1 MIVVLARISINI
13 SITWLWYFFFFF
25 CNKWTVGCQ
34 DFVLDG
40 GRGVQTFPKLCP
52 HLNQAQGRVGKFY
65 NLNRRSD
72 KMFNSFGYP
81 LCTVAIRG
89 KISLQ
94 VALVLMIARVARECF
109 IYIVEAEVL
118 V

>member
-1 MIVVLARISINI
+1 L
-13 SITWLWYFFFFF
+13 F
-25 CNKWTVGCQ
+25 
-34 DFVLDG
+34 
-40 GRGVQTFPKLCP
+40 
-52 HLNQAQGRVGKFY
+52 
-65 NLNRRSD
+65 
-72 KMFNSFGYP
+72 
-81 LCTVAIRG
+81 TVAIRG

>member
-1 MIVVLARISINI
+1 MVVKTLC
-13 SITWLWYFFFFF
+13 LW
-25 CNKWTVGCQ
+25 
-34 DFVLDG
+34 G
-40 GRGVQTFPKLCP
+40 GLQTFPKLCP

-72 KMFNSFGYP
+72 KMLNSFGYP

-94 VALVLMIARVARECF
+94 VALVLMIARAESASSTLSKQKCWSKIQSVL
-109 IYIVEAEVL
+109 IYESLEL
-118 V
+118 SSKLKFSKY

>member
-1 MIVVLARISINI
+1 MALVL
-13 SITWLWYFFFFF
+13 FFFVI
-25 CNKWTVGCQ
+25 NGQLVVKTLSLMGS
-34 DFVLDG
+34 G
-40 GRGVQTFPKLCP
+40 GGD
-52 HLNQAQGRVGKFY
+52 LNQAQGRVGKFY

-81 LCTVAIRG
+81 LCTVAIRR